1 MRLTRDRILDEALE
15 LILTNGLRRASA
27 TELARRLVVVK
38 SGLYHHFPGG
48 KSEIFDAVF
57 EREETALIAA
67 MVLACAGETVLQKL
81 VPSVVPRSRGSPT
94 SPVECRCGKTRPM
107 TSRATSSPEAD
118 SSVSSGSYSVA
129 CSRKACPPAKIRPIP
144 GDLVVAALQGALAR
158 VSKAFAINAGKRRL
172 ALVDDLV
179 EVLFRG
185 IGASAP
191 AVGEYGSRRNRA
203 QAPRLALCSGGFRR
217 SWPAPRRSHP
227 KENAGP
233 VLKSVAS
240 SAEYGPEEG
249 LDRSR

>member
-27 TELARRLVVVK
+27 TELARRLSVVK

-57 EREETALIAA
+57 EREENALIAA

-81 VPSVVPRSRGSPT
+81 CAVCRAKVTRITDLARRVPLREEAANDIEGYLLSRGRFQRLERELLGRLLEEGMST
-94 SPVECRCGKTRPM
+94 GEV
-107 TSRATSSPEAD
+107 
-118 SSVSSGSYSVA
+118 
-129 CSRKACPPAKIRPIP
+129 RPIP

-191 AVGEYGSRRNRA
+191 A
-203 QAPRLALCSGGFRR
+203 
-217 SWPAPRRSHP
+217 
-227 KENAGP
+227 
-233 VLKSVAS
+233 
-240 SAEYGPEEG
+240 
-249 LDRSR
+249 